1 MRDPEFRLTQDELAE
16 IYLNHSGLDQ
26 REKKDV
32 FKKAGG
38 EWEPDKIR
46 AEILKTHDQAH
57 ELDEGRVQKGRF
69 FSRHPDKHQV
79 RFVAHRPQ
87 DCV

>member
-1 MRDPEFRLTQDELAE
+1 M
-16 IYLNHSGLDQ
+16 NHSGLDQ
-26 REKKDV
+26 REKRDV
-32 FKKAGG
+32 FKDAKGK
-38 EWEPDKIR
+38 WDPDKIR

-69 FSRHPDKHQV
+69 FTRHPNKHHV

-87 DCV
+87 EGVSGTDLT